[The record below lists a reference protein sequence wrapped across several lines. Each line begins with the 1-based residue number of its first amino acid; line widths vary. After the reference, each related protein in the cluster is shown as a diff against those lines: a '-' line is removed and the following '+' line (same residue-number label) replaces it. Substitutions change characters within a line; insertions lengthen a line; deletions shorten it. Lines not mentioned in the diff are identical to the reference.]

1 MYDAQAQ
8 AKGYVFGDQ
17 AEQPALLGGDAATFA
32 PEETDDFCGEKLR
45 WCGEVIPS
53 PSRAKRHRA
62 GWLGAASTARRSSR
76 GLFHTAC
83 SSVLS
88 PTTRAGDVRRP

>member
-62 GWLGAASTARRSSR
+62 GWAWGCVYCAPLLSR
-76 GLFHTAC
+76 LVPHRVLLRAEPDDAC
-83 SSVLS
+83 
-88 PTTRAGDVRRP
+88 R